1 MPGARPSLAPVARM
15 EAEMTGREQL
25 HEMRQQAHKMGIE
38 GNSKMTESQL
48 KDAMKMADKGMKPQ
62 EAKQKAKG

>member
-1 MPGARPSLAPVARM
+1 
-15 EAEMTGREQL
+15 MTGREQL

-48 KDAMKMADKGMKPQ
+48 KDAMKMAGKGMKPQ